1 MKEVLSN
8 IKSGKL
14 LKNGQMNVGSQ
25 KSFLENRETPAKHPV
40 EKVGAKL
47 RTLIP
52 WIVGKKLV
60 ESDQN

>member
-1 MKEVLSN
+1 
-8 IKSGKL
+8 
-14 LKNGQMNVGSQ
+14 MNVGSQ